1 MGVATV
7 AAGAGVILAITS
19 VMAHSTQSASVHASS
34 KSAIASLMNTADLKQ
49 DAAERTAQIEA
60 AKTKAMALAA
70 KIAKQQAAAA
80 EEAAESTTDEAN
92 EDGVANQT
100 ETDTDNDTTE
110 TDNET
115 ADTDNDQTQTED
127 NNDTTD
133 TESD

>member
-1 MGVATV
+1 
-7 AAGAGVILAITS
+7 VILAITS

-100 ETDTDNDTTE
+100 ETDTDNDTE